1 MPGLNSRGPL
11 GEGPMTGRGMGH
23 CNPEIKGKYND
34 EILGICAGL
43 VAALI
48 IGAVKIAGI
57 WMKEKRLKG
66 DLNSINH

>member
-23 CNPEIKGKYND
+23 CNPESKGTYSD
-34 EILGICAGL
+34 EILGICTGL

-57 WMKEKRLKG
+57 WIKEKRLKG